1 MEDGGF
7 PWVPNLEPGSGV
19 CGETPAAAG
28 PPAQILTRPPMLSPG
43 EGVQAAWA
51 GASGLHLGLDWRVPA
66 SLLAPLSPPK
76 TALIKIKFSFLH
88 HPCPWVLDPRLS
100 AGVKLADGVCQDR

>member
-1 MEDGGF
+1 MGRLQQLQAPLHRYSHAPQLHPPHPTPVLF
-7 PWVPNLEPGSGV
+7 P
-19 CGETPAAAG
+19 
-28 PPAQILTRPPMLSPG
+28 R

-51 GASGLHLGLDWRVPA
+51 GTSGLHLGLEWRVPA

-100 AGVKLADGVCQDR
+100 AGEKLADGVCQVR